1 MLKLIRSSK
10 AEADLIDIWLY
21 IAEDQPVNAD
31 RFLDKLN
38 KTAMTIAENPGLG
51 VDRPEISD
59 GIKSFPVDRYILY
72 YRVKATELEIVRVLS
87 SARDIHQLSW

>member
-21 IAEDQPVNAD
+21 IAADQPVNAD

-38 KTAMTIAENPGLG
+38 KTAETIAETPGLG
-51 VDRPEISD
+51 VDRPDILD

-72 YRVKATELEIVRVLS
+72 YRVKATELEIIRVLS

>member
-1 MLKLIRSSK
+1 MLDLIISSK

-38 KTAMTIAENPGLG
+38 ETAKALAETPGMG
-51 VDRPEISD
+51 VSRSSLSE
-59 GIKSFPVDRYILY
+59 GLRCFPVGNYILFC
-72 YRVKATELEIVRVLS
+72 RVNPTTLEIVRFLS
-87 SARDIHQLSW
+87 ASRDVDNFMW